1 MSFTA
6 VITGA
11 SKGIGLDLAQ
21 RLLAITGFTYLAN
34 ADDLKHRN
42 QETAHQAV
50 IIDHQ
55 HGLVFQSLRIH
66 RHIPAFN
73 CLSE

>member
-55 HGLVFQSLRIH
+55 HGLLHPLV
-66 RHIPAFN
+66 
-73 CLSE
+73 LSKGFGVRARG